1 VSDSVRDQA
10 DGLRRLF
17 RRAAPSTIAF
27 LGGRPRSGTTRVAC
41 AFARGLVARGVSVNL
56 VDEHR
61 GETGAASML
70 NARTRFDLWQV
81 INGDALITQAVVLAG
96 ERLRLLPAAR
106 LAQQRNPLDAA
117 QQCRLDQ
124 CWRTVGEGSDVVVI
138 DASAGSGGR
147 LSPLVARAGALVFV
161 TGADSAAVMGAYLM
175 LKQIVP
181 AHPRLSLGLVVN
193 RAAGGNQAAAI
204 ANNLGGLLAEQLG
217 RRLSGFGWLPR
228 INAECEIAD
237 HTATAGLEGLDAL
250 LPEALRRSSGDAA
263 DENCRILSGG
273 APLTPATAA

>member
-1 VSDSVRDQA
+1 MPDSIRDQA

-17 RRAAPSTIAF
+17 RRAAPSAIAF
-27 LGGRPRSGTTRVAC
+27 VGGRPGSGTTRVAC
-41 AFARGLVARGVSVNL
+41 TFARSLVAKGVSVNL

-61 GETGAASML
+61 GETSAASVL
-70 NARTRFDLWQV
+70 NARTRFDLFQV

-106 LAQQRNPLDAA
+106 LAQQRHPLDVA
-117 QQCRLDQ
+117 QQARLDQ
-124 CWRTVGEGSDVVVI
+124 CWRTAGEGSDVVVI

-147 LSPLVARAGALVFV
+147 LSPLVAKAGALVFV
-161 TGADSAAVMGAYLM
+161 TGPDSAAVMGAYLM

-181 AHPRLSLGLVVN
+181 THPRLSLGLVVN
-193 RAAGGNQAAAI
+193 RASGGNQAAAI
-204 ANNLGGLLAEQLG
+204 ASNLGGLLADQLG

-228 INAECEIAD
+228 INAARESAD
-237 HTATAGLEGLDAL
+237 DTATLGLEGLDAL
-250 LPEALRRSSGDAA
+250 LPQALRRSSGAAA
-263 DENCRILSGG
+263 DESCRILSGG